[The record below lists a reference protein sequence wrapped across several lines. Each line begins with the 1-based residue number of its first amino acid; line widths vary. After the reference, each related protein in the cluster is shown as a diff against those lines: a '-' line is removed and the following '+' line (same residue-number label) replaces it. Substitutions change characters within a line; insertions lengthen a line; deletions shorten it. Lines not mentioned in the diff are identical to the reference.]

1 MRCTSFRRRSRPF
14 QRSRLADG
22 GQAGIL
28 ERSALDIVKTD
39 YGNIFGNAAVSFAQ
53 GANRSN
59 AEISLKAN
67 RAVNCGAVFSSLQ
80 VKS

>member
-1 MRCTSFRRRSRPF
+1 
-14 QRSRLADG
+14 
-22 GQAGIL
+22 L